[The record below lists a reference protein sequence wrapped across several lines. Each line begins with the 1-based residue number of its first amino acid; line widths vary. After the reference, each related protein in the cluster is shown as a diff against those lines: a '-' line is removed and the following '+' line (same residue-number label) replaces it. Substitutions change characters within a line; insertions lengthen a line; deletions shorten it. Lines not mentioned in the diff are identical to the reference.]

1 MSKEKMTANMVS
13 FACPDTIRNEI
24 ADYRYG
30 SRIPSEGE
38 AIRRLLAD
46 SLARLKESAPQP
58 A

>member
-1 MSKEKMTANMVS
+1 MSKEKVTANMIS

-38 AIRRLLAD
+38 AIRRLLVE
-46 SLARLKESAPQP
+46 SLARLKESAPRT